1 MENQGFIEVKQTE
14 KVEKVPRN
22 TTLDNSAS
30 LPVMIAA
37 FIAFLFGI
45 IAQEFL
51 LSVPLEDGE

>member
-1 MENQGFIEVKQTE
+1 MENQGFIEVKQTK
-14 KVEKVPRN
+14 KVEKVPGN

-45 IAQEFL
+45 MAQEVL

>member
-14 KVEKVPRN
+14 KVPRN
-22 TTLDNSAS
+22 MTLDNSAS
-30 LPVMIAA
+30 LPVMITA